1 MYHHFL
7 TIYLLKDFTGC
18 FQFLATVNRA
28 AVNIYVQIFGRHK
41 FILILVNTKEYDC
54 WIMW

>member
-1 MYHHFL
+1 MSVPSFFNHLPFEGLYWL
-7 TIYLLKDFTGC
+7 
-18 FQFLATVNRA
+18 FLATVNRA